1 MLFAFHLMII
11 GNSYAEMDYEAAE
24 KALKTLFSDIA
35 SIEMNTTNSRK
46 KSKPSHYKIKYGD
59 TLDQIIIDHV
69 DDMEIWRDTLKR
81 CIVHA
86 NSNVFNRNNPNW
98 MYSGRKLKLP
108 TVEDLNKCIF
118 KDSAIEEMQE
128 KIAANYGYEL
138 VDHSLT
144 LYVKKKK
151 G

>member
-1 MLFAFHLMII
+1 MKIKAYAMLFAFHFMII
-11 GNSYAEMDYEAAE
+11 GNSYAEMDYEVAE
-24 KALKTLFSDIA
+24 KALKTLLSDIA
-35 SIEMNTTNSRK
+35 SIEANTPISVK
-46 KSKPSHYKIKYGD
+46 KSKPSHYIIKYGD

-69 DDMEIWRDTLKR
+69 EDMPIKRDTLKR

-86 NSNVFNRNNPNW
+86 NPNVFNRKNPNW

-128 KIAANYGYEL
+128 KRNKDNYIRYP
-138 VDHSLT
+138 
-144 LYVKKKK
+144 
-151 G
+151 

>member
-1 MLFAFHLMII
+1 MII
-11 GNSYAEMDYEAAE
+11 GNSYAEMDYESTE

-35 SIEMNTTNSRK
+35 SIEANTPKSVK
-46 KSKPSHYKIKYGD
+46 KSKPTHYRIKYGD

-69 DDMEIWRDTLKR
+69 EDMPINRDMLKR

-108 TVEDLNKCIF
+108 TVVDLNKCIF

-128 KIAANYGYEL
+128 MRNKDNYIRYP
-138 VDHSLT
+138 
-144 LYVKKKK
+144 
-151 G
+151 

>member
-1 MLFAFHLMII
+1 MKIKAYVMLFAFHFMII

-35 SIEMNTTNSRK
+35 SIDENTPNFVQV
-46 KSKPSHYKIKYGD
+46 SKPSHYIIKYGD

-69 DDMEIWRDTLKR
+69 GDMPIKRDTLKR

-86 NSNVFNRNNPNW
+86 NPNVFNRKNPNW

-118 KDSAIEEMQE
+118 TDSAIEEMQE
-128 KIAANYGYEL
+128 KRNKRNYIRYP
-138 VDHSLT
+138 
-144 LYVKKKK
+144 
-151 G
+151 

>member
-1 MLFAFHLMII
+1 
-11 GNSYAEMDYEAAE
+11 MDYESTE

-35 SIEMNTTNSRK
+35 SIEANTPKSVK
-46 KSKPSHYKIKYGD
+46 KSKPTHYIIKYGD

-69 DDMEIWRDTLKR
+69 EDMPINRDTLKR

-86 NSNVFNRNNPNW
+86 NPNVFNRKNPNW

-128 KIAANYGYEL
+128 KRNKDNYIRYP
-138 VDHSLT
+138 
-144 LYVKKKK
+144 
-151 G
+151 

>member
-1 MLFAFHLMII
+1 MLFAFHFMII

-35 SIEMNTTNSRK
+35 SIEANTPISVK
-46 KSKPSHYKIKYGD
+46 KSKPTHYIIKYGD

-69 DDMEIWRDTLKR
+69 EDMPINKDTLKR

-86 NSNVFNRNNPNW
+86 NPNVFNRKNPNW

-118 KDSAIEEMQE
+118 TDSAIEEMQE
-128 KIAANYGYEL
+128 KRNKRNYIRYP
-138 VDHSLT
+138 
-144 LYVKKKK
+144 
-151 G
+151 

>member
-1 MLFAFHLMII
+1 M
-11 GNSYAEMDYEAAE
+11 
-24 KALKTLFSDIA
+24 
-35 SIEMNTTNSRK
+35 K
-46 KSKPSHYKIKYGD
+46 KSKPTHYIIKYGD

-69 DDMEIWRDTLKR
+69 EDMPINRDMLKR

-108 TVEDLNKCIF
+108 TVVDLNKCIF

-128 KIAANYGYEL
+128 MRNKDNYIRYP
-138 VDHSLT
+138 
-144 LYVKKKK
+144 
-151 G
+151 

>member
-35 SIEMNTTNSRK
+35 SIDENTPNFVQV
-46 KSKPSHYKIKYGD
+46 SKPSHYIIKYGD

-69 DDMEIWRDTLKR
+69 GDMPIKRDTLKR

-86 NSNVFNRNNPNW
+86 NPNVFNRKNPNW

-118 KDSAIEEMQE
+118 TDSAIEEMQE
-128 KIAANYGYEL
+128 KRNKRNYIRYP
-138 VDHSLT
+138 
-144 LYVKKKK
+144 
-151 G
+151 

>member
-1 MLFAFHLMII
+1 MKINAYAMLFAFHLMIM

-24 KALKTLFSDIA
+24 KALNTLFSDIA
-35 SIEMNTTNSRK
+35 SIEMNTTNSEKR
-46 KSKPSHYKIKYGD
+46 SKPSHYKIQYGD

-69 DDMEIWRDTLKR
+69 ENMPIKRDTLKR

-86 NSNVFNRNNPNW
+86 NPNVFNRKNPNW

-118 KDSAIEEMQE
+118 TDSAIEEMQE
-128 KIAANYGYEL
+128 KRNKDDWI
-138 VDHSLT
+138 
-144 LYVKKKK
+144 LYP
-151 G
+151 